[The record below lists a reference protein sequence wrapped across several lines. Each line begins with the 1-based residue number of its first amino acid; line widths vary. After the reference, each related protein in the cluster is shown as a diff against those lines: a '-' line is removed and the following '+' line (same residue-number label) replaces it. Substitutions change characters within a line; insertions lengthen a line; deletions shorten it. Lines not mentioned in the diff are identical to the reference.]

1 MAKETVSNAY
11 WQLLDLEQIFAKQM
25 MDLVRVYNY
34 NEYTQSSYKLTK
46 KPKQLGGK
54 INTRYEYAVHKRA
67 NPNSQ

>member
-1 MAKETVSNAY
+1 
-11 WQLLDLEQIFAKQM
+11 